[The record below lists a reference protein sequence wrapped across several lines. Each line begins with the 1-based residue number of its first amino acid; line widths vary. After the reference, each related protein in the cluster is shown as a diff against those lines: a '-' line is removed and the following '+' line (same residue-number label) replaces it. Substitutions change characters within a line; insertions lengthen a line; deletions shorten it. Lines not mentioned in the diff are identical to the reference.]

1 MLILLRI
8 YFVANSTLLVL
19 MYLIMSL
26 KTSPDFQVGGINIG
40 AKKWDIY
47 LRITDPNQHILIQN
61 NQPVFSYEGEEIA
74 YSSVRQVEYNGE
86 LVNAVVYF
94 EYNEESE
101 LVTGTYNVDIFCDG
115 NMIGAAVVELN

>member
-1 MLILLRI
+1 M
-8 YFVANSTLLVL
+8 
-19 MYLIMSL
+19 
-26 KTSPDFQVGGINIG
+26 
-40 AKKWDIY
+40 
-47 LRITDPNQHILIQN
+47 
-61 NQPVFSYEGEEIA
+61 FSYEGEEIA